1 LSRPDHDVSRPACV
15 HHLLET
21 TTDKA
26 PDQVVLEHG
35 SQQYHYHDLEE
46 EANRVASFLL
56 AQGVERGDRVA
67 LLLDNGYDY
76 VAGFFGI
83 LKAGACCVA
92 LNSSNK
98 TRTTALLLED
108 SGAVGLLTRGLMV
121 KDDLPEIAQAAEDL
135 RFVLVDRAAPTW
147 TLPDRTRLVLRS
159 DVAEAPT
166 ERHELPLTGDD
177 LCAIL
182 YTSGSTG
189 RPRGVTL
196 SHGNLTANT
205 AQILAYLELQA
216 DDSVLSVLPFHYSF
230 GNSLLLTHVKVG
242 GRVVVDNRFAYPA
255 TIVEALEERRVTSF
269 AGVPSTYA
277 ILTSRTDFLQRSWP
291 DLRYLTQAGGAM
303 TPALQRRLVE
313 SLPEHLRL
321 FIMYGQTEAGAR
333 LSWLP
338 PELLPTKYGSIGRGI
353 PGVELTVRH
362 QDGTICG
369 MGEVGEVVASGP
381 NIMQGY
387 WNDPDETAL
396 VLKQGRLHTGDLGRR
411 DEDGDIWLVDRIKNM
426 IKAGAN
432 RVSAKEIEET
442 IAEVAGVQEVCVV
455 GIPDELLGEAIEAF
469 VVPQPGHEYD
479 LNGILQHCR
488 RHLALYKIPR
498 TIHRLDTMPRSAA
511 GKVLKQELL
520 NLR

>member
-1 LSRPDHDVSRPACV
+1 VA
-15 HHLLET
+15 
-21 TTDKA
+21 
-26 PDQVVLEHG
+26 LEHDTH
-35 SQQYHYHDLEE
+35 QYRYHDLED
-46 EANRVASFLL
+46 EANRIASLL
-56 AQGVERGDRVA
+56 RAQGVERNDRVA
-67 LLLDNGYDY
+67 LLLDNGFDY

-98 TRTTALLLED
+98 TRTTALLLQD
-108 SGAVGLLTRGLMV
+108 SGAVGLITQGLMV
-121 KDDLPEIAQAAEDL
+121 KTDLPEIAQAAKNL
-135 RFVLVDRAAPTW
+135 SFVLVDRAAPSW
-147 TLPDRTRLVLRS
+147 VLPDRIHVLLRQ
-159 DVAEAPT
+159 DVEAAST
-166 ERHELPLTGDD
+166 EHHPLPVSSDD

-189 RPRGVTL
+189 KPRGVTL
-196 SHGNLTANT
+196 SHGNLMANT
-205 AQILAYLELQA
+205 EQILAYLELGA
-216 DDSVLSVLPFHYSF
+216 DDSVLSVLPFHYSY
-230 GNSLLLTHVKVG
+230 GNSLLLTHVAVG

-255 TIVEALEERRVTSF
+255 TIVDALEERRVTSF

-277 ILTSRTDFLQRSWP
+277 ILTNRTDFLQRSWP

-303 TPALQRRLVE
+303 TPALQRRLRE
-313 SLPEHLRL
+313 TLPARIHL

-353 PGVELTVRH
+353 PGVDLTVRRE
-362 QDGTICG
+362 DGSICG
-369 MGEVGEVVASGP
+369 VGEVGEVVASGP

-387 WNDPDETAL
+387 WNDPAETAL
-396 VLKQGRLHTGDLGRR
+396 VLKNGRLHTGDLGRQ
-411 DEDGDIWLVDRIKNM
+411 DEDGDIWLVDRMKNM

-442 IAEVAGVQEVCVV
+442 IAEVPGVQEVCVV
-455 GIPDELLGEAIEAF
+455 GIPDEMLGEAIEAF
-469 VVPQPGHEYD
+469 VVPQPGGD
-479 LNGILQHCR
+479 FDPNTIRQHCR
-488 RHLALYKIPR
+488 RHLALFKIPR
-498 TIHRLDTMPRSAA
+498 AIHQLDTMPRSSA